1 MSLTK
6 DVNDVKQSS
15 SSTHNSTTCFSY
27 NRKKKIVS
35 DIEKIK
41 SKEDYIALFKIIN
54 RVTDKYT
61 QNKNGVFINLN
72 CLNDSTLLEIET
84 FLNNNKDKIKIKNSI
99 EQLKFMPNTFKS
111 IQPKTIS
118 SMKLTNYEKNVIKR
132 HRDFCS
138 EQSSES
144 EFYTS

>member
-15 SSTHNSTTCFSY
+15 SSTNNSTSSFSY

-35 DIEKIK
+35 DIEKLK
-41 SKEDYIALFKIIN
+41 NKEDYIALFKIIN

-84 FLNNNKDKIKIKNSI
+84 FLNNNKDKFKTENTI
-99 EQLKFMPNTFKS
+99 EQLTFTPNMFKS
-111 IQPKTIS
+111 TQPKTIS